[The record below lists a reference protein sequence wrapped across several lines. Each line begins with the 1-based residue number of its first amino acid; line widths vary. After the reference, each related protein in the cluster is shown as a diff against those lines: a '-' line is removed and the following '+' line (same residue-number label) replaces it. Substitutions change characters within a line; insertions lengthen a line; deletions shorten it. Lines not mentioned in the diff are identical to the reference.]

1 MDQLAHNV
9 AVAKSHAIAWWCRAR
24 WQLSSAYATVADVVS
39 GMSGMSGMSGTDSIV
54 PSWALV
60 LTNLTTY
67 LRWSNQPRLE
77 FPHEPTQSYLVV
89 NGSIITLDPNAHY
102 EFYKGQLI
110 EIGDV

>member
-24 WQLSSAYATVADVVS
+24 WQLSSTYATVVDAVS
-39 GMSGMSGMSGTDSIV
+39 GIGGISGTGSIL
-54 PSWALV
+54 PSWALA
-60 LTNLTTY
+60 LTNF
-67 LRWSNQPRLE
+67 WSNQPRLE
-77 FPHEPTQSYLVV
+77 FRHEPTQSYLVV
-89 NGSIITLDPNAHY
+89 NGSIITLDPSAHY